1 MAAGRAAGSLT
12 GAAGSPAIE
21 RSSAELG
28 VTAAASGTT
37 PAFRIRVRTSAAW
50 ACAWRVITAPA
61 APARA
66 VRPDLCR
73 YALCSAGE
81 SA

>member
-50 ACAWRVITAPA
+50 A
-61 APARA
+61 
-66 VRPDLCR
+66 
-73 YALCSAGE
+73 
-81 SA
+81 